1 MRLVYPSPK
10 VGEHWRKEV
19 VRQRVRL
26 WTTESEVMQGW
37 RTQLMTGVEPPDQ
50 ARLWKWVRD
59 NVDFRV
65 RSRPL

>member
-1 MRLVYPSPK
+1 MRGWQAHLVAGADP
-10 VGEHWRKEV
+10 GE
-19 VRQRVRL
+19 
-26 WTTESEVMQGW
+26 
-37 RTQLMTGVEPPDQ
+37 Q

>member
-1 MRLVYPSPK
+1 
-10 VGEHWRKEV
+10 VGDHWRKEIP
-19 VRQRVRL
+19 RQRVRL
-26 WTTESEVMQGW
+26 WTTEAEVMRGW
-37 RTQLMTGVEPPDQ
+37 HAQLVAGANPGDQ